1 MLVAFGN
8 APAGLI
14 SDLNQ
19 QLMGV
24 ASLHVRAFE
33 LDTAAKHAVYALVT
47 LVVALRE
54 VINSLCDSAWKASPA
69 GRSGMHDVPDMKEFF
84 QFVWADSQY
93 VKRKRMWPCYE

>member
-47 LVVALRE
+47 LIAALRK
-54 VINSLCDSAWKASPA
+54 VINSLCDSAWKASLA

-84 QFVWADSQY
+84 QFAWADSQY
-93 VKRKRMWPCYE
+93 VYAKADVALI